1 MIWRHT
7 MLVIM
12 TLDVQCDGRRERGGD
27 ELFWIGRMN
36 VEVDC

>member
-1 MIWRHT
+1 
-7 MLVIM
+7 M
-12 TLDVQCDGRRERGGD
+12 TLDIQCYGRRERGWN